1 MCLIAGAGVL
11 VLGGAVVVPASGAG
25 STASAAAVSIG
36 QTDSISPVGSRSAAK
51 QRQES
56 DPELVPYAEQ
66 SLAEQDERPAV
77 PDDKYAMAGGCY
89 AIEDVAS
96 GRWVVKSDDGYTA
109 SADSKSDAS
118 GFHFQATDLGTY
130 LLFDPDSQ
138 FMARSSGVSAANK
151 PSPDAEWPVSKE
163 GTVFH
168 VGADQAALHIDDD
181 GVLSSSGDA
190 SDLALHT
197 TTGCAQWPE
206 ADVGADG
213 PTFKGTSPVS
223 GVRGYIDDHIHHMA
237 FDFLGGGIH
246 CGRPWHKYGVTYA
259 LEDCADHQA
268 TGGKLA
274 LPEMILSGRTEHD
287 PSGWPDFE
295 GWPTHD
301 SQTHEGTYYKWVERA
316 WRGGLRVTVNLLVQ
330 NEVLCMIYPNLGDP
344 PATLAKN
351 CNDMA
356 TIKEQAEQT
365 RQLQDY
371 IDAQWGGPGK
381 GWYRIVES
389 PAEARK
395 VINEGKLAVILGT
408 ESSDVFNCSKLN
420 SVSELTGKAGL
431 NDVLDDV
438 SPFRCNQAD
447 IDAGLDE
454 LQDLGVQ
461 QMVMTHKFDN
471 AFGGTKGD
479 GGFNGIATNLGNAI
493 QTGSFLAM
501 RKCQDGE
508 AHDNAQLRFA
518 DIPQKQMAQI
528 GELFGPLVEAELPTA
543 LPLYTNGPQCNRRGL
558 TDLGEYMVR
567 QMAERNMIV
576 DVDHFSAKARS
587 EALDV
592 LEDMNYSGVISS
604 HTWAD
609 EQALPRVYQLG
620 GFVGRMANSSQSY
633 AEQWKNMT
641 KIMDGR
647 YFWGIGYASDIN
659 GLASQGG
666 PREDG
671 GNPVTYPYT
680 AMGGVKMHQQHTGN
694 RDFNINT
701 DGVAHYG
708 LYPDWIEDLKHIAG
722 PDIVA
727 DMQRGSES
735 YLQMWE
741 RARGV
746 ANDACRQP
754 GLRQQASR
762 FKQIEPGMSATQVLR
777 EYGQP
782 HRRDGN
788 QFDYCA
794 LDGDEA
800 TTVTVEFDGQNVAP
814 ADSIRDDKA
823 NEGEA
828 SGGAADNS
836 GQSGAGSGSKEPAA
850 ASAQG
855 TSGRSG
861 AAEESEGASASGLPT
876 TGGPGLAQVLAGV
889 LALLAGIVIVE
900 RSRRFGRP

>member
-1 MCLIAGAGVL
+1 MCLIAAAGVL
-11 VLGGAVVVPASGAG
+11 VLGGAIVVPASGVG
-25 STASAAAVSIG
+25 SSGLPAAVSIG
-36 QTDSISPVGSRSAAK
+36 QSDPVPPVGSRSAEE
-51 QRQES
+51 QRREP
-56 DPELVPYAEQ
+56 DPELVP
-66 SLAEQDERPAV
+66 LAEQEERPAV
-77 PDDKYAMAGGCY
+77 PADKYAMAGGCY
-89 AIEDVAS
+89 AIEDVAN
-96 GRWVVKSDDGYTA
+96 GKWIVTSDDGYAA
-109 SADSKSDAS
+109 SADAKSDAS
-118 GFHFQATDLGTY
+118 GFHFQASDLGTY
-130 LLFDPDSQ
+130 LLLDPDSQ
-138 FMARSSGVSAANK
+138 FMARSSGVSPADK
-151 PSPDAEWPVSKE
+151 PSADAEWPVSKD

-168 VGADQAALHIDDD
+168 IGADDAALQLD
-181 GVLSSSGDA
+181 GDGAVAATSDGDA

-246 CGRPWHKYGVTYA
+246 CGQPWHKYGVAYA
-259 LEDCADHQA
+259 LKDCADHRA
-268 TGGKLA
+268 TDGKLA

-301 SQTHEGTYYKWVERA
+301 SLTHEGTYYKWVERA
-316 WRGGLRVTVNLLVQ
+316 WRGGLRITVNLLVQ
-330 NEVLCMIYPNLGDP
+330 NEVLCMIYPNLGNP
-344 PATLAKN
+344 PATLTKN

-356 TIKEQAEQT
+356 TIKKQAKQT
-365 RQLQDY
+365 RQLQNY

-420 SVSELTGKAGL
+420 SVFELTEKTGL
-431 NDVLDDV
+431 NDVLDEVD
-438 SPFRCNQAD
+438 PYRCNQAD

-454 LQDLGVQ
+454 LDDLGVR

-493 QTGSFLAM
+493 QTGSFLGM
-501 RKCQDGE
+501 RKCKDGE
-508 AHDNAQLRFA
+508 AHDNAQLRLE
-518 DIPQKQMAQI
+518 DIPQKQMAQLGQI
-528 GELFGPLVEAELPTA
+528 FGPLAEAELPIA

-567 QMAERNMIV
+567 QMAERDMIV

-609 EQALPRVYQLG
+609 EQALPRVYKLG
-620 GFVGRMANSSQSY
+620 GFVGRMANSSTSY

-680 AMGGVKMHQQHTGN
+680 AMGGVKMRQQHTGN
-694 RDFNINT
+694 RDFDINT

-722 PDIVA
+722 QDIVA
-727 DMQRGSES
+727 DMQRGSEA

-746 ANDACRQP
+746 SNDACRQP
-754 GLRQQASR
+754 GLRQQASQ
-762 FKQIEPGMSATQVLR
+762 FKQIEPGMSATQVLH

-788 QFDYCA
+788 EFAYCA
-794 LDGDEA
+794 LDGDKA
-800 TTVTVEFDGQNVAP
+800 TTVTVQFDGQNVAAAASASDSKP
-814 ADSIRDDKA
+814 AD
-823 NEGEA
+823 
-828 SGGAADNS
+828 GAADSS
-836 GQSGAGSGSKEPAA
+836 GQSGAASGSQKPGT
-850 ASAQG
+850 ASNGGSADETG
-855 TSGRSG
+855 TSGGS
-861 AAEESEGASASGLPT
+861 AESRASDLPT
-876 TGGPGLAQVLAGV
+876 TGGPGLPQLLAGIF
-889 LALLAGIVIVE
+889 ALLAGVVIVE